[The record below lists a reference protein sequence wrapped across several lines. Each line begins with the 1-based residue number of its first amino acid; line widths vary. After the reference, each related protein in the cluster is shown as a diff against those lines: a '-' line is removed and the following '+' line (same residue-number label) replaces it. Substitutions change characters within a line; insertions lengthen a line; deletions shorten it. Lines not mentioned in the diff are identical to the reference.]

1 MNLNRV
7 RTLCGLCVSALLF
20 FLPGESAL
28 GQKAPPDSTFVV
40 LLGTGNPYPD
50 PNAQGPATAVVLGT
64 RVFLIDAGPG
74 VMRQMRAANLTIRGP
89 EAVFFTH
96 LHSDHTL
103 GYPDLIFTSWVM
115 GRTAP
120 LESYGPPGLRAMTD
134 HLTAAYAEDI
144 QVREQGLEH
153 QTPGAWKVNVHEIKP
168 GVIYK
173 KDGITVTAISVPH
186 GSWKTAFGYR
196 IDTPDRSV
204 VISGDTRPSKEL
216 EKAAKGVDVLV
227 HEVYPEAKIKPEE
240 RLGGSDWPKYMRS
253 FHTSDKELG
262 ALAARSG
269 PRLLILYHIVRMG
282 GTDDELLAGV
292 RTGGFKG
299 RVVVGKDLGKY

>member
-1 MNLNRV
+1 
-7 RTLCGLCVSALLF
+7 
-20 FLPGESAL
+20 
-28 GQKAPPDSTFVV
+28 
-40 LLGTGNPYPD
+40 
-50 PNAQGPATAVVLGT
+50 
-64 RVFLIDAGPG
+64 
-74 VMRQMRAANLTIRGP
+74 
-89 EAVFFTH
+89 
-96 LHSDHTL
+96 
-103 GYPDLIFTSWVM
+103 M

-120 LESYGPPGLRAMTD
+120 LESYGPPGLQAMTD

-153 QTPGAWKVNVHEIKP
+153 QTPGGWKVNVHEIKP

-173 KDGITVTAISVPH
+173 KDGVTVTAVTVPH

-282 GTDDELLAGV
+282 GTDDEVLAGV
-292 RTGGFKG
+292 RAGGFKG
-299 RVVVGKDLGKY
+299 RVVVGKDLQRY